1 MHKLRSPFIVGFVGA
16 SYVPG
21 KLCVLTEFM
30 EKGSVARILIPS
42 FSSTSTFFDYFF
54 FVVK

>member
-1 MHKLRSPFIVGFVGA
+1 MHKLRSPFIVGFIGA

-30 EKGSVARILIPS
+30 EKGSVARIFTKNS
-42 FSSTSTFFDYFF
+42 NNNN
-54 FVVK
+54 K